1 LPRHHEAAS
10 KFVSQK
16 FFRLNNQQA
25 NRASPLT
32 AMDFLGRSGSIES
45 GGAFFE
51 KKPMKKLA
59 IAILLF
65 SSPAWAQT
73 KLPPKSVTK
82 SMTTRA
88 DPCAPIGRMAD
99 GKAVYSL
106 KCDNLPEPPPP
117 PPPVAQTAP
126 PPAPE
131 AQSTG
136 LMGLFFDRKRS
147 DQ

>member
-1 LPRHHEAAS
+1 
-10 KFVSQK
+10 
-16 FFRLNNQQA
+16 
-25 NRASPLT
+25 
-32 AMDFLGRSGSIES
+32 MDFLGRSGSIES

-73 KLPPKSVTK
+73 KLPPKGVTAR
-82 SMTTRA
+82 T

-99 GKAVYSL
+99 GRLVYSL

-117 PPPVAQTAP
+117 PPVAATAP
-126 PPAPE
+126 PSE
-131 AQSTG
+131 AQRAG
-136 LMGLFFDRKRS
+136 LFGLFFERKPP

>member
-1 LPRHHEAAS
+1 
-10 KFVSQK
+10 
-16 FFRLNNQQA
+16 
-25 NRASPLT
+25 
-32 AMDFLGRSGSIES
+32 MDFLGRSGSIES

-73 KLPPKSVTK
+73 KLPPKS
-82 SMTTRA
+82 MTTRA

-106 KCDNLPEPPPP
+106 KCDNLPEPPP
-117 PPPVAQTAP
+117 VAQTAP

>member
-1 LPRHHEAAS
+1 
-10 KFVSQK
+10 V
-16 FFRLNNQQA
+16 
-25 NRASPLT
+25 
-32 AMDFLGRSGSIES
+32 S

-51 KKPMKKLA
+51 KKSMKKLA

-73 KLPPKSVTK
+73 KPTPKSVIA
-82 SMTTRA
+82 RA

-99 GKAVYSL
+99 GRLVYSL
-106 KCDNLPEPPPP
+106 KCDNLPGPPLPVAQTVS
-117 PPPVAQTAP
+117 PPVAQTAP
-126 PPAPE
+126 PPIAATRPSEPE

-136 LMGLFFDRKRS
+136 LFGFSFDRKRP